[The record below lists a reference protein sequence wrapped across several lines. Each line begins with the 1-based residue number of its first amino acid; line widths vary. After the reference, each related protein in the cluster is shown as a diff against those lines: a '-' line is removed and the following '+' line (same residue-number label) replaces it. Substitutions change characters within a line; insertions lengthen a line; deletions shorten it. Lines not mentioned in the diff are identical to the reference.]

1 MWKILRIFCLWTLGV
16 LEEVKIIETVHIE
29 TSNSRNCST
38 CNKSSVCKYQERV
51 VADVE
56 KMITALEKKEIPL
69 SVNINCREWGG
80 EKSGILR

>member
-1 MWKILRIFCLWTLGV
+1 MWKILRVFCLWALGV

-56 KMITALEKKEIPL
+56 KMIAALEKKEIPL

>member
-29 TSNSRNCST
+29 T
-38 CNKSSVCKYQERV
+38 SVCKYQERV